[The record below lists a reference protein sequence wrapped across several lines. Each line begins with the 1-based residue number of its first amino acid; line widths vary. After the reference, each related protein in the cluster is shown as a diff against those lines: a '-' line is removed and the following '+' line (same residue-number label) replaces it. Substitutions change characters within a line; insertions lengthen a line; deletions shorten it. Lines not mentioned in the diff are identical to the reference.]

1 MRDTEN
7 KVRLIRRAE
16 VMERVGLSKSSIYKR
31 MTAKQF
37 PKPVSIG
44 GGRVA
49 WVESDINNWIDQR
62 LVEAGRNAV

>member
-31 MTAKQF
+31 MTAQQF

>member
-1 MRDTEN
+1 MKNAEN

-49 WVESDINNWIDQR
+49 WVESDINNWIAQR
-62 LVEAGRNAV
+62 LTDAGHQTA